1 MPLVLLVQ
9 GGADGETRTADG
21 SSDRE
26 SERAYDPGKVGAART
41 TAQGL
46 AQRARIVLACAAG
59 RSNSEVATDLRITR
73 QTVGRWRRRFVEQRL
88 DGLVDEPR
96 PGTPR
101 RLTDAQVEQ
110 VITDTL
116 EKPPRDATH

>member
-1 MPLVLLVQ
+1 
-9 GGADGETRTADG
+9 
-21 SSDRE
+21 
-26 SERAYDPGKVGAART
+26 
-41 TAQGL
+41 
-46 AQRARIVLACAAG
+46 
-59 RSNSEVATDLRITR
+59 VATDLRITR
-73 QTVGRWRRRFVEQRL
+73 QTVGRWRRRFVEKRL

-116 EKPPRDATH
+116 EKPPRDATPSIRA